1 MENVKKYKITI
12 IITTLI
18 TLLPILFGLIVW
30 NRLPEQIATHWGAD
44 GQADGYSGK
53 TFAVFGMPCIL
64 AVLQLFVS
72 FITLNDPKRRNI
84 HKKPLTLVLWVI
96 PVMSLIVNVITYGI
110 ALGMEINVGIIVSI
124 LVGVLFIILGN
135 YMPKLQQTV
144 HHLRQLYAET
154 AAELYCRHPG
164 TLDAE
169 QYRELEP
176 HPQAGRKNVYTGRIF
191 PDHHRLSRQRNGRLR
206 NPRRAH
212 RDRSDLRGSAGSVF
226 VLAVQKRGI
235 NSGFI

>member
-72 FITLNDPKRRNI
+72 FITLNDPKKCRNHRLHTGRR
-84 HKKPLTLVLWVI
+84 P
-96 PVMSLIVNVITYGI
+96 
-110 ALGMEINVGIIVSI
+110 
-124 LVGVLFIILGN
+124 
-135 YMPKLQQTV
+135 V

-235 NSGFI
+235 NSGFIRLRKSPPGGMYCYRTRFHSVAA